1 VEIVM
6 EDVTMDNIGLSPGP
20 VISTQEEA
28 RTVNDLTHAWKIV
41 ARCSHKTMLW
51 SWCFE
56 RENMAAYSS
65 FRNDGII
72 ATVQRRDAGETVLL
86 AKWAR

>member
-1 VEIVM
+1 
-6 EDVTMDNIGLSPGP
+6 MDNIGLSPGP

-28 RTVNDLTHAWKIV
+28 RTVNDLTHAWKII
-41 ARCSHKTMLW
+41 ARCSRKTMLW
-51 SWCFE
+51 EWCFE
-56 RENMAAYSS
+56 PHNMASYTS

-72 ATVQRRDAGETVLL
+72 ATVQRRDPGETVLL

>member
-1 VEIVM
+1 M

-28 RTVNDLTHAWKIV
+28 HTVNDLTHKWKII
-41 ARCSHKTMLW
+41 ARCSRKTMLW
-51 SWCFE
+51 DWCFE
-56 RENMAAYSS
+56 QDNMVSYYA
-65 FRNDGII
+65 FQNDGLI
-72 ATVQRRDAGETVLL
+72 ATVQRRDPGETVLL